1 LEEAVLEEKGEKVP
15 PPRECVVELTVPA
28 SIPDTYITSSFER
41 IDLYRRIAR
50 IQTEEDASD
59 IRDELCDRFGDY
71 PDETETLLQISLLR
85 ANCMQVGINEI
96 TDKNDT
102 LCFYFT
108 DFTFDKI
115 QPLFEH
121 PQLKGKVLLNAGERP
136 HLYIRLHRKDNRVAL
151 AETLVSVLMASG
163 AAKS

>member
-1 LEEAVLEEKGEKVP
+1 
-15 PPRECVVELTVPA
+15 
-28 SIPDTYITSSFER
+28 
-41 IDLYRRIAR
+41 
-50 IQTEEDASD
+50 
-59 IRDELCDRFGDY
+59 
-71 PDETETLLQISLLR
+71 
-85 ANCMQVGINEI
+85 MQVGINEI